1 MSISPWPN
9 FTFRELACKCGQCS
23 AVSGRHISPELM
35 GQVQI
40 LRDACGFP
48 FEISSAYRCKNHPA
62 EARKKQPGTHAKG
75 LAVDIL
81 VNGSQA
87 HHLLSQ
93 ALKLGT
99 FTGIGISQK
108 GDHHRRFIH
117 LDISRA
123 GNRPWVWSY

>member
-1 MSISPWPN
+1 MSLSPWPN
-9 FTFRELACKCGQCS
+9 FSYQELACKCGQCS
-23 AVSGRHISPELM
+23 ADSGRQISPELM
-35 GQVQI
+35 SQVQI
-40 LRDACGFP
+40 LREICGFP
-48 FEISSAYRCKNHPA
+48 FEISSAYRCQNHPA
-62 EARKKQPGTHAKG
+62 EARKSRPGTHNKG

-81 VNGSQA
+81 VNGYQA
-87 HHLLSQ
+87 HHLLTE

-108 GDHHRRFIH
+108 GDYHRRFIH